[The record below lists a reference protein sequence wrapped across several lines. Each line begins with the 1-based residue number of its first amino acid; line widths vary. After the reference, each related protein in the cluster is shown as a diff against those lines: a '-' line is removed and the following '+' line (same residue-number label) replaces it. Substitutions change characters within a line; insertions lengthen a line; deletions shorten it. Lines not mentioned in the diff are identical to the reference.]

1 MKYKRLNTILVN
13 NTLLYYNKI
22 TKSYID
28 NTKILWYNANC
39 KGKTR
44 FYIVTI
50 LLKKRG
56 FYNMSY
62 LGIYTNDINNFDLS
76 EHKKA
81 KTIEELEEKQTSKCY
96 LKIFK
101 LIDDTL
107 EDAEL
112 VCTKVLK

>member
-1 MKYKRLNTILVN
+1 MKYKRFSTILIN

-28 NTKILWYNANC
+28 NMQILWYNANC
-39 KGKTR
+39 KGKAR
-44 FYIVTI
+44 FYIIII

-62 LGIYTNDINNFDLS
+62 LGIYTNDINNYDLS

-81 KTIEELEEKQTSKCY
+81 TTIEELEAKQTSKCY

>member
-1 MKYKRLNTILVN
+1 
-13 NTLLYYNKI
+13 
-22 TKSYID
+22 
-28 NTKILWYNANC
+28 
-39 KGKTR
+39 
-44 FYIVTI
+44 
-50 LLKKRG
+50 
-56 FYNMSY
+56 MSY
-62 LGIYTNDINNFDLS
+62 LGIYTNDLTNFDLS

-81 KTIEELEEKQTSKCY
+81 NTIEELEEKQTSKCY

>member
-1 MKYKRLNTILVN
+1 
-13 NTLLYYNKI
+13 
-22 TKSYID
+22 
-28 NTKILWYNANC
+28 
-39 KGKTR
+39 
-44 FYIVTI
+44 
-50 LLKKRG
+50 
-56 FYNMSY
+56 MSY

-81 KTIEELEEKQTSKCY
+81 KTIEELETKQTSKCY

-107 EDAEL
+107 ENAEL